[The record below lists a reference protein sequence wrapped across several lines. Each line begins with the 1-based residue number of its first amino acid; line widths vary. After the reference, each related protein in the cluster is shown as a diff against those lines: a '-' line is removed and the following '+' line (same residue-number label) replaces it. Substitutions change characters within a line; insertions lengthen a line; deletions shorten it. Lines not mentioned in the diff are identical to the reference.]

1 MRFEATITLTPGQ
14 LKSII
19 SDYIFKQGIRGV
31 NAANDIIFN
40 VGEVEMGDQR
50 DPYKVLTLTGVTI
63 KGIRLGEEER
73 I

>member
-1 MRFEATITLTPGQ
+1 MKFEATITLTPAQ

-63 KGIRLGEEER
+63 KGIRLGEDER
-73 I
+73 

>member
-1 MRFEATITLTPGQ
+1 MKFEATITLTPGQ
-14 LKSII
+14 LRSII

-63 KGIRLGEEER
+63 KGIRLGEDER
-73 I
+73 